1 MIKQNDALNEKLPI
15 KKLIPLGLQHI
26 LAMYAGAVMV
36 PLIVGKSLGLT
47 SEQIATIISIDLFV
61 CGLSTLIQVIGIG
74 KFAGIKLPVVLGC
87 SFTAVGPMIIIGKD
101 FGIGAVYGSIICGGL
116 FVLIISPLFGKLL
129 KFFPTVVVGSVI
141 TLIGLSLIPVAINN
155 AAGGIGSPNFGNP
168 KNLAIALFVIIVIIL
183 INKFSNGFMQ
193 AISILIGIVAGTILA
208 YILGMLDFSSV
219 SNASFFKFSAIPFTF
234 GKPTFV
240 LSAIITMC
248 LVSLVSMIESTG
260 VFFATGNIV
269 GKDIKEKDIVKGLR
283 AEGLAQVIGGIFNTF
298 PYTTFSQN
306 VGVISLTGVK
316 SKFVV
321 IAAGYMLM
329 ILSFFPKFASLAIII
344 PTPVLGGAMIVMFGT
359 VAIAGIRTLST
370 VDFSNNNNLLVA
382 ACSIAV
388 GLGVA
393 VVPGIFGQMPQ
404 MFKILFE
411 SGIVSG
417 SVTAIILNIVLNWTE
432 IKNSSDNTSMHEDI
446 D

>member
-1 MIKQNDALNEKLPI
+1 MAL
-15 KKLIPLGLQHI
+15 
-26 LAMYAGAVMV
+26 
-36 PLIVGKSLGLT
+36 
-47 SEQIATIISIDLFV
+47 
-61 CGLSTLIQVIGIG
+61 
-74 KFAGIKLPVVLGC
+74 
-87 SFTAVGPMIIIGKD
+87 
-101 FGIGAVYGSIICGGL
+101 
-116 FVLIISPLFGKLL
+116 
-129 KFFPTVVVGSVI
+129 VI

-155 AAGGIGSPNFGNP
+155 AAGGIGSPNFGDP
-168 KNLAIALFVIIVIIL
+168 KNLAIAFFVIIVIVL
-183 INKFSNGFMQ
+183 INKFSKGFMQ
-193 AISILIGIVAGTILA
+193 AISILIGIVAGTILS

-344 PTPVLGGAMIVMFGT
+344 PAPVLGGAMIVMFGT

-382 ACSIAV
+382 GCYSYWPRCCSC
-388 GLGVA
+388 
-393 VVPGIFGQMPQ
+393 
-404 MFKILFE
+404 
-411 SGIVSG
+411 SW
-417 SVTAIILNIVLNWTE
+417 NIWT
-432 IKNSSDNTSMHEDI
+432 NASNV
-446 D
+446 